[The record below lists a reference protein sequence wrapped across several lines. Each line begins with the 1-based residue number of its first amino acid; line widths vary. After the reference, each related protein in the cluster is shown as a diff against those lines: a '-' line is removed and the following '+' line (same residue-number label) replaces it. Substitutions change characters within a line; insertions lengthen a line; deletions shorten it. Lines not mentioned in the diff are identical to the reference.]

1 MHLKDETDNLGEC
14 GSVVTSMSRSLLHN
28 YDCKNAWN
36 SVSLQSYVEFDVV
49 FQLALFIC
57 F

>member
-1 MHLKDETDNLGEC
+1 MHLKDETDNLWEC
-14 GSVVTSMSRSLLHN
+14 GTVVTSMSRPSLHN